1 MDARGGPAHGG
12 PNKPEPHRAEGELSM
27 AETAAITARDCYAT
41 CRTWIETLFP
51 GYFALV
57 MATGI
62 IANAMWFE
70 GHRGI
75 SNVLLVVNVVAF
87 VVLLAMTLL
96 RGLVFFRALWR
107 DLTDPKLVFAFFT
120 LVAATDVLGVGLGLR
135 GYGSVA
141 LVMWFAALGL
151 WLALTYLGFT
161 VLILGNGTERTD
173 IIFGG
178 WLIAIVA
185 TEAVALHGVF
195 VAPYFGASAAQLVL
209 FSHMLWGVG
218 VVLYA
223 IFIVLFAHRVFFA
236 PVKPEHLTPILW
248 VVMGAAAISTNAGA
262 VLIVTDVAQPFLT
275 AMRPFV
281 EGATLVMWAWATW
294 WIPLLVAF
302 GIWTHIVH
310 RQPLTYTPLFWSLV
324 FPLGMYAL
332 ASLRLAQAAD
342 IGALAALSRV
352 MVWIALAAWSLTAVG
367 LVVTLWRHW
376 QRGEGGASGCVPRRA
391 TGVVKLP

>member
-135 GYGSVA
+135 GYGGVA

-236 PVKPEHLTPILW
+236 TVKPEHLTPILW

-376 QRGEGGASGCVPRRA
+376 QRGEGGASGCAPRRT